1 MPTPHEHPRVLTVS
15 PKELLIL
22 SLLADGEERYG
33 LQLVDASAGALK
45 RGTIYVTLGRMEEKG
60 YVASRQEEPPP
71 GAGGMPRRLYAC
83 TALGRRMHAAWT
95 QGQPRL
101 IPEVAR

>member
-1 MPTPHEHPRVLTVS
+1 VSRPTTHPRALTLS

-22 SLLADGEERYG
+22 DLLADGHERYG
-33 LQLVDASAGALK
+33 LQLVDASEGALK

-60 YVASRQEEPPP
+60 YVQSWQEEPPP
-71 GAGGMPRRLYAC
+71 GAGGMPRRLY
-83 TALGRRMHAAWT
+83 TWTTLGRRMRTAWT